1 MSQILRLK
9 VIWRKNL
16 LGFAV
21 EQVLPTHSQNL
32 TLYYFWPR
40 TKTWEQLKAELET
53 KLWLHKKDKTHLL
66 NLVSDII
73 NFWQQHRHNDDLGNI
88 KSRFP
93 DANFNTISSL

>member
-1 MSQILRLK
+1 MSQKLRLK

-21 EQVLPTHSQNL
+21 EQVLSTHSQNL
-32 TLYYFWPR
+32 TPYYFWPR
-40 TKTWEQLKAELET
+40 TKIWEQLKAELET
-53 KLWLHKKDKTHLL
+53 KLWLQKKDKNHLL

-73 NFWQQHRHNDDLGNI
+73 KLWQQHRTNDDLENV

-93 DANFNTISSL
+93 DTTFNTIRSI